1 MTNVTQNLL
10 KIRQRIQQA
19 CDNCGRDPAEVN
31 LLAVSKKHPAAAIR
45 VAFEAGQK
53 AFGENFV
60 QEALGKQRQLQNL
73 EIEWH
78 FIGRIQS
85 NKTREIATCFDWV
98 HSIDRLKV
106 AKKLSAHRP
115 PGQTDLEVCLQVA
128 LSDESGKSGLQPDRL
143 ADLASQV
150 AALPGLRLRGLMCI
164 PPASQKSSRQRHWFA
179 RLASL
184 QNELNQLGLGLDTLS
199 MGMSNDLEAAIAEGS
214 TLLRLG
220 TAVFGPRP
228 PGIDSQI
235 WQSAR

>member
-10 KIRQRIQQA
+10 KIRRRIQQA
-19 CDNCGRDPAEVN
+19 CDSCGRDPAKVN

-53 AFGENFV
+53 AFAENFV

-73 EIEWH
+73 AIEWH
-78 FIGRIQS
+78 FIGHIQS

-115 PGQTDLEVCLQVA
+115 PEQTDLDVCLQVA
-128 LSDESGKSGLQPDRL
+128 LADESGKSGVQPDRL

-150 AALPGLRLRGLMCI
+150 AALPKLRLRGLMCI
-164 PPASQKSSRQRHWFA
+164 PPASQEPASQRHWFA

-184 QNELNQLGLGLDTLS
+184 QNELSQLGLGLDTLS

-214 TLLRLG
+214 TLVRLG

-228 PGIDSQI
+228 SGIDP
-235 WQSAR
+235 AT